1 MCTCSLQVAEA
12 ARREEKLKKMFSGR
26 AAAFRE
32 ACYGLFGY
40 RVDMDSAAA
49 PPGAAGEP
57 PATTFTLKPMHAD
70 DAKACA
76 RARETTLD
84 LTQTLVVPCVG
95 LQVPGL
101 FHIPY
106 LSTLTYGVFEVT
118 REGPCTPA
126 RPGSPPIMH
135 RLAVPSNF

>member
-1 MCTCSLQVAEA
+1 
-12 ARREEKLKKMFSGR
+12 MFSGR

-70 DAKACA
+70 DAKARACA
-76 RARETTLD
+76 RDTTLG
-84 LTQTLVVPCVG
+84 LTQDLVLPCGLANSWVVPH
-95 LQVPGL
+95 P
-101 FHIPY
+101 IPVY
-106 LSTLTYGVFEVT
+106 LDL
-118 REGPCTPA
+118 RC
-126 RPGSPPIMH
+126 
-135 RLAVPSNF
+135 L